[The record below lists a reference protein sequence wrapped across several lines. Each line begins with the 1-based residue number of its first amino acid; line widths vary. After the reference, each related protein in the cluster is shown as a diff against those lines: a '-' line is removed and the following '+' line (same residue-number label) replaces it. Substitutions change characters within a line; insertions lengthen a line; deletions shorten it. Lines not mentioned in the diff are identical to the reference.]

1 MNEYCGL
8 KKSIIFFVRHLN
20 LILVAVAAGFVWNNY
35 YNDYLGRPFSERG
48 NLDWLLVF
56 LYITFFHLFLRLYSG
71 YRIGSQRL
79 TDIVYSNWLSVIIT
93 NIVIFIILTLVA
105 DTNQHLSLILLLTF
119 GEIIIL
125 LSWAYLANKLY
136 FSLFSPRKVIFFYE
150 GKFPETI
157 IEKIKLRPE
166 KFELIDIRIFDGRKN
181 LDKLLTGIGGVI
193 LYNISEEKSAKLI
206 TACVGKNLR
215 YYLIPTIGDVLL
227 KTSET
232 TFLFDIP
239 LFIGKNEGL
248 YPEQR
253 GCKRCM
259 DVILSTAF
267 IIALSPVMLLI
278 ALLIGF
284 VDNGPVFYK
293 QKRCTEGGKIFTMYK
308 FRSMKPDDERGDTL
322 ALALEDDPRVT
333 KIGAVLRR
341 FRLDELPQLF
351 NILLGSMSF
360 VGPRPERPEL
370 MESYAKK
377 IPEYAFRMNVKSGL
391 TGYAQVMGGYD
402 TAPEEKLKLDLIY
415 IQSYS
420 ILFDIKIIL
429 MTIKI
434 ILFHSKESSRGISK
448 KTQADA
454 PR

>member
-253 GCKRCM
+253 VCKRCM

-284 VDNGPVFYK
+284 VDNGPIFYK

-351 NILLGSMSF
+351 NILWGSMSF

-391 TGYAQVMGGYD
+391 TGYAQVMGRYD

-420 ILFDIKIIL
+420 IFFDIKIIL

-448 KTQADA
+448 KTQTDT

>member
-1 MNEYCGL
+1 MHESWGL

-35 YNDYLGRPFSERG
+35 YNDYLGRPFSARG

-56 LYITFFHLFLRLYSG
+56 LYIVFFHLFLRLYGG
-71 YRIGSQRL
+71 YKIGSQRL

-93 NIVIFIILTLVA
+93 NLIIFIILTLVA
-105 DTNQHLSLILLLTF
+105 ETNRHVTLILLLSF
-119 GEIIIL
+119 AEIVIL
-125 LSWAYLANKLY
+125 LSWAYVANKLY
-136 FSLFSPRKVIFFYE
+136 FSLFPPRKVIFFYE
-150 GKFPETI
+150 GKFPDTI
-157 IEKIKLRPE
+157 IKKIKLRPE
-166 KFELIDIRIFDGRKN
+166 KFELIDICIFDGRKN
-181 LDKLLTGIGGVI
+181 LDKLLTGIGGII
-193 LYNISEEKSAKLI
+193 LCNISEEKSAKLI
-206 TACVGKNLR
+206 TACVSKNLH

-232 TFLFDIP
+232 TFLFDTP

-253 GCKRCM
+253 ACKRCM
-259 DVILSTAF
+259 DIILSIAF

-278 ALLIGF
+278 AFLIEF
-284 VDNGPVFYK
+284 VDNGPIFYK
-293 QKRCTEGGKIFTMYK
+293 QRRCTEGGKIFTMYK
-308 FRSMKPDDERGDTL
+308 FRSMKPDTERDDPL
-322 ALALEDDPRVT
+322 ALAQEDDPRVT
-333 KIGAVLRR
+333 KIGAVLRC

-351 NILLGSMSF
+351 NILSGSMSF

-370 MESYAKK
+370 MEAYAKE

-391 TGYAQVMGGYD
+391 TGYAQVMGRYD

-420 ILFDIKIIL
+420 IFFDVKIIL

-448 KTQADA
+448 ETQTDV